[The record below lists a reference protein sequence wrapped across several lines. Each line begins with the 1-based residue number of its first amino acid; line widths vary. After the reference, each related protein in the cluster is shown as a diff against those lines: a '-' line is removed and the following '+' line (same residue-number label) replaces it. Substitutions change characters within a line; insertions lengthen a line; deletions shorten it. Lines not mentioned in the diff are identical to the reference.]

1 MMTPTERA
9 KMILAYLQEDR
20 LTIEEQIEVLK
31 SALRIAEKNQ
41 SEEELNRPNRQI
53 KMFEV

>member
-1 MMTPTERA
+1 MTSAERV
-9 KMILAYLQEDR
+9 KMILAYLKEDG
-20 LTIEEQIEVLK
+20 LAIQEQIEVLK

-41 SEEELNRPNRQI
+41 SEEELNRPNKQI

>member
-1 MMTPTERA
+1 MTPTERA

-20 LTIEEQIEVLK
+20 LSLEEQKEVLRL
-31 SALRIAEKNQ
+31 AQRIAEKNQ